1 VKVFSSWSGGKE
13 CALATYKAIYQ
24 GHEVL
29 HLLNFIS
36 EDGERSR
43 SHGTQASVLALQA
56 EAIGIPLIQV
66 KTSWEN
72 YEENFKK
79 VARELRDKGIEGGVF
94 GDIDLEEH
102 REWVERVCSEVG
114 IKAFL
119 PLWGIKAE
127 ELIEEFLKLK
137 FKATI
142 VATRLGKNFLG
153 KVLDKALVRQFSKL
167 GSHPCGENGEYHT
180 FITDGP
186 IFRKA
191 LKITKGERKRRDN
204 IWFWDIS
211 TKVIV
216 RGRAPKQSHREP
228 PVIARSIATKQSR
241 EIPRSHSE
249 QGLPRSHLPSLGGQ
263 FARNDRSE
271 GLE

>member
-1 VKVFSSWSGGKE
+1 MKVFSSWSGGKE

-29 HLLNFIS
+29 YLLNFIS

-43 SHGTQASVLALQA
+43 SHGLKASVLALQA

-79 VARELRDKGIEGGVF
+79 VVGELRNKGIEGGVF
-94 GDIDLEEH
+94 GDMDLEEH

-127 ELIEEFLKLK
+127 ELIEELLK
-137 FKATI
+137 FKFKAII
-142 VATRLGKNFLG
+142 VATRLEENFLG
-153 KVLDKALVRQFSKL
+153 QVLDKVLVRQISKL

-180 FITDGP
+180 FVTEGP
-186 IFRKA
+186 IFEKA
-191 LKITKGERKRRDN
+191 LKIIRGERKRKDDV
-204 IWFWDIS
+204 WFWEIS
-211 TKVIV
+211 
-216 RGRAPKQSHREP
+216 AELQ
-228 PVIARSIATKQSR
+228 
-241 EIPRSHSE
+241 
-249 QGLPRSHLPSLGGQ
+249 
-263 FARNDRSE
+263 
-271 GLE
+271 

>member
-13 CALATYKAIYQ
+13 SALATYKAISQ

-29 HLLNFIS
+29 YLLNFVS
-36 EDGERSR
+36 EDGQRSR
-43 SHGTQASVLALQA
+43 SHGIKASVLALQA

-79 VARELRDKGIEGGVF
+79 VARELKNKGIEGGVF
-94 GDIDLEEH
+94 GDIEVEEH

-127 ELIEEFLKLK
+127 ELIEELLKLK
-137 FKATI
+137 FKAI
-142 VATRLGKNFLG
+142 VVATRLDEHFLG
-153 KVLDKALVRQFSKL
+153 KVLDKALVRQISKL

-180 FITDGP
+180 FVTEGP
-186 IFRKA
+186 IFKKA
-191 LKITKGERKRRDN
+191 LKVTRGERKKRDN
-204 IWFWDIS
+204 VWLWEIS
-211 TKVIV
+211 
-216 RGRAPKQSHREP
+216 AELQ
-228 PVIARSIATKQSR
+228 
-241 EIPRSHSE
+241 
-249 QGLPRSHLPSLGGQ
+249 
-263 FARNDRSE
+263 
-271 GLE
+271 

>member
-13 CALATYKAIYQ
+13 CALATYKAISQ

-29 HLLNFIS
+29 YLLNFVS

-43 SHGTQASVLALQA
+43 SHGIKASVLALQA

-79 VARELRDKGIEGGVF
+79 VAEELKNKGIEGGVF
-94 GDIDLEEH
+94 GDIEVEEH

-127 ELIEEFLKLK
+127 ELIEELLNLK
-137 FKATI
+137 FKAII
-142 VATRLGKNFLG
+142 VATRLDETFLG
-153 KVLDKALVRQFSKL
+153 KVLDKSLVRQITKL

-180 FITDGP
+180 FVTEGP
-186 IFRKA
+186 LFRKA
-191 LKITKGERKRRDN
+191 LKVTRGARKKRDN
-204 IWFWDIS
+204 IWLWEIS
-211 TKVIV
+211 
-216 RGRAPKQSHREP
+216 AESQ
-228 PVIARSIATKQSR
+228 
-241 EIPRSHSE
+241 
-249 QGLPRSHLPSLGGQ
+249 
-263 FARNDRSE
+263 
-271 GLE
+271 

>member
-1 VKVFSSWSGGKE
+1 MKVFSSWSGGKE
-13 CALATYKAIYQ
+13 CALATYKAISQ

-29 HLLNFIS
+29 YLLNFVS
-36 EDGERSR
+36 EDGQRSR
-43 SHGTQASVLALQA
+43 SHGIKATVLALQA

-66 KTSWEN
+66 MTSWEN

-79 VARELRDKGIEGGVF
+79 AVGELKNKGIEGGVF
-94 GDIDLEEH
+94 GDMDLEEH

-142 VATRLGKNFLG
+142 VATRLEETFLG
-153 KVLDKALVRQFSKL
+153 KVLDKALVRQISKL

-180 FITDGP
+180 FVTNGP

-191 LKITKGERKRRDN
+191 LKVTRGERKERDN
-204 IWFWDIS
+204 VWFWDIS
-211 TKVIV
+211 
-216 RGRAPKQSHREP
+216 AELQ
-228 PVIARSIATKQSR
+228 
-241 EIPRSHSE
+241 
-249 QGLPRSHLPSLGGQ
+249 
-263 FARNDRSE
+263 
-271 GLE
+271 

>member
-13 CALATYKAIYQ
+13 CALATYKAISQ

-29 HLLNFIS
+29 YLVNFIS

-43 SHGTQASVLALQA
+43 SHGIKAGVLALQA
-56 EAIGIPLIQV
+56 EAVGIPLIQV

-79 VARELRDKGIEGGVF
+79 VVRELKDSGVEGGVF

-127 ELIEEFLKLK
+127 ELIKEFLKLE
-137 FKATI
+137 FKAI
-142 VATRLGKNFLG
+142 VVATRLEEDLLG
-153 KVLDKALVRQFSKL
+153 KVLDETLVSHISKL
-167 GSHPCGENGEYHT
+167 GSHPCGEGGEYHT
-180 FITDGP
+180 FVTAGP
-186 IFRKA
+186 IFKRA
-191 LKITKGERKRRDN
+191 LKVTSGEKERRDDA
-204 IWFWDIS
+204 WFLEIS
-211 TKVIV
+211 AELQWEEL
-216 RGRAPKQSHREP
+216 R
-228 PVIARSIATKQSR
+228 
-241 EIPRSHSE
+241 
-249 QGLPRSHLPSLGGQ
+249 
-263 FARNDRSE
+263 
-271 GLE
+271 

>member
-13 CALATYKAIYQ
+13 SALATYKSISQ

-29 HLLNFIS
+29 CLLNFIS
-36 EDGERSR
+36 EDGERAR
-43 SHGTQASVLALQA
+43 SHGTKAGVLALQA

-79 VARELRDKGIEGGVF
+79 VVRELKHKGIEGGVF
-94 GDIDLEEH
+94 GDMDLEEH

-119 PLWGIKAE
+119 PLWGIKPE

-137 FKATI
+137 FKAI
-142 VATRLGKNFLG
+142 VVATKLDETLPG
-153 KVLDKALVRQFSKL
+153 KVLDKALVSRISKL
-167 GSHPCGENGEYHT
+167 GSHLCGENGEYHT
-180 FITDGP
+180 FVTDGP

-191 LKITKGERKRRDN
+191 LKVTRGESKKRDN

-211 TKVIV
+211 
-216 RGRAPKQSHREP
+216 AELQ
-228 PVIARSIATKQSR
+228 
-241 EIPRSHSE
+241 
-249 QGLPRSHLPSLGGQ
+249 
-263 FARNDRSE
+263 
-271 GLE
+271 